1 MEAAADELNGIQRGF
16 LDGKISPQHRN
27 GGTAADN
34 HSTKS
39 LINGNSTGDGK
50 REPQSAALM
59 KIKTYLLALRP
70 WSLSASLVPTILG
83 SAIAY
88 RTPGDFNLLTFV
100 LTIFTVITVH
110 GAGNVVNTYFD
121 FVKGIDNRKSDD
133 RTLVDH
139 ILSKDEVRVFNLLDG
154 SRVCTS
160 VEHNTIHVTDLLEYL
175 LFTRIVL
182 STIISLCYRRMK
194 HSHRSWPMG
203 RDCSIEVHIIC
214 KIAQFY
220 TTF

>member
-1 MEAAADELNGIQRGF
+1 MSSFIDAASDELNGIQRGF
-16 LDGKISPQHRN
+16 LEEKFTGGQNPSLSMATTDNNHIKSSSSTVN
-27 GGTAADN
+27 GGQQL
-34 HSTKS
+34 K
-39 LINGNSTGDGK
+39 G
-50 REPQSAALM
+50 EPKSAALM

-88 RTPGDFNLLTFV
+88 RSAGNFDFNLLTFV

-139 ILSKDEVRVFNLLDG
+139 ILTKDEVNISFSDPLL
-154 SRVCTS
+154 
-160 VEHNTIHVTDLLEYL
+160 LL
-175 LFTRIVL
+175 
-182 STIISLCYRRMK
+182 
-194 HSHRSWPMG
+194 
-203 RDCSIEVHIIC
+203 
-214 KIAQFY
+214 
-220 TTF
+220 

>member
-27 GGTAADN
+27 GGTAEN
-34 HSTKS
+34 HATKA
-39 LINGNSTGDGK
+39 LINGNSTGDCK

-139 ILSKDEVRVFNLLDG
+139 ILSKDEVRVLYFVDDFGSCEGSCNILFNFRSIYAYCL
-154 SRVCTS
+154 
-160 VEHNTIHVTDLLEYL
+160 I
-175 LFTRIVL
+175 FI
-182 STIISLCYRRMK
+182 IISFC
-194 HSHRSWPMG
+194 
-203 RDCSIEVHIIC
+203 C
-214 KIAQFY
+214 
-220 TTF
+220 

>member
-1 MEAAADELNGIQRGF
+1 MATAPETQQSFNESMDTDDINQRKIGLNVPLLQNQQ
-16 LDGKISPQHRN
+16 LPKTDPTTKLAN
-27 GGTAADN
+27 GSS
-34 HSTKS
+34 STS
-39 LINGNSTGDGK
+39 HETK
-50 REPQSAALM
+50 REPSSAALM

-88 RTPGDFNLLTFV
+88 RTPGIYDFNFITFL

-139 ILSKDEVRVFNLLDG
+139 ILTKDEV
-154 SRVCTS
+154 S
-160 VEHNTIHVTDLLEYL
+160 
-175 LFTRIVL
+175 
-182 STIISLCYRRMK
+182 
-194 HSHRSWPMG
+194 
-203 RDCSIEVHIIC
+203 
-214 KIAQFY
+214 
-220 TTF
+220 